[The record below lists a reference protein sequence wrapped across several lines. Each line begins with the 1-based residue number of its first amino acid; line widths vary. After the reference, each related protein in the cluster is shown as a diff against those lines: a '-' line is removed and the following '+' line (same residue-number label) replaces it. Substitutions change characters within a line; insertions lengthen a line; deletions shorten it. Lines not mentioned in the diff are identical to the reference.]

1 LQDFSTT
8 LPHGELPMKSYH
20 DQQRVWGIVLAAGN
34 GTRVLSFL
42 TQLCGGSGIKQ
53 FCAVTGRR
61 SMLEHTLARVERIIP
76 RERILIIVGSKDQ
89 ADVAQQIRNWPVQ
102 NIIYQPANRET
113 APGILLPLAHISQ
126 RDPGA
131 TVAIFP
137 SDHFVLNEPK
147 FMSYVNIAIGETE
160 HYSQE
165 LILLGMTPD
174 APEEGYGWIEPEPQ
188 ETPGN
193 SLAVR
198 RFWEKPPLSHAYT
211 LWKQGALWNTFVGVA
226 NAGTIWRLVRDVA
239 PDLYEDFLQVRQAI
253 GTPAETATIQRTYQ
267 RLRVVNFS
275 ADVCQLRPHQ
285 LRVFPVPPVGW
296 SDWGSAERILASFE
310 QLGRRDEL
318 VARLSQRQRGPVSAP
333 RARISHVLTSITKS
347 PKVLHHP
354 AR

>member
-1 LQDFSTT
+1 MLQSAS
-8 LPHGELPMKSYH
+8 P
-20 DQQRVWGIVLAAGN
+20 QQRATHFGEGKRWAVVLAAGQ
-34 GTRVLSFL
+34 GTRVRDFL
-42 TQLCGGSGIKQ
+42 TQLCGGRGIKQ
-53 FCAVTGRR
+53 FSRVIGSQT
-61 SMLEHTLARVERIIP
+61 MLDRTLTRVQTVIP
-76 RERILIIVGSKDQ
+76 RQRIVIVVSNDHR
-89 ADVAQQIRNWPVQ
+89 AEVAQQLKDWPAENV
-102 NIIYQPANRET
+102 IFQPSDRDT
-113 APGILLPLAHISQ
+113 AAGVLLPLAYITH
-126 RDPGA
+126 RDPFA
-131 TVAIFP
+131 TVGIFP
-137 SDHFVLNEPK
+137 SDHFIVDEHR
-147 FMSYVNIAIGETE
+147 FMDCVRRAVWET
-160 HYSQE
+160 QWFPWD
-165 LILLGMTPD
+165 ITLLGVTPD
-174 APEEGYGWIEPEPQ
+174 TVEEGYGWIEPAEPDGRL
-188 ETPGN
+188 TCG
-193 SLAVR
+193 VR

-333 RARISHVLTSITKS
+333 RARISHVLTSTTKS